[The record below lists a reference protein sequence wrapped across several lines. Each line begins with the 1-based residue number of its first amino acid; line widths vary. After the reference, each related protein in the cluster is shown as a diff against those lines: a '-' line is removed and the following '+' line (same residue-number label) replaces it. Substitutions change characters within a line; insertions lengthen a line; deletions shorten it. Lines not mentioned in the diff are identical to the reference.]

1 MTGIIFGG
9 NSFEHEIS
17 IVSAIALKS
26 VLRDDLRF
34 VFCDLERKFY
44 LIEPQ
49 NMRATYF
56 SKGEYK
62 GAKELNLAQGGFF
75 TRGIF
80 GDKKIEAD
88 FYINLI
94 HGRDGEDG
102 KMAALL
108 DFFDVRYIGPRLESS
123 AVSFNKILTKFLAK
137 NAGVK
142 SLAYEII
149 TRENPPKMDAPII
162 IKPAHLGSSI
172 GISVVKDSA
181 ELEYALDLAFEF
193 DSEAIVEPFI
203 SGVKEYN
210 LAGCKIK
217 DEMVYSIVEEPKKIE
232 ILDFKQKYM
241 RFSGDEKV
249 KEAEISDELKQKMR
263 EAFARIYAQ
272 GFDGALI
279 RCDFFV
285 INDEVYLNE
294 INPNPG
300 SLANYLFDDFN
311 DVISRL
317 SRSLPR
323 EKKIPVNYEFIN
335 QISSN
340 K

>member
-123 AVSFNKILTKFLAK
+123 AVSFNKILTKFF
-137 NAGVK
+137 G
-142 SLAYEII
+142 
-149 TRENPPKMDAPII
+149 
-162 IKPAHLGSSI
+162 
-172 GISVVKDSA
+172 
-181 ELEYALDLAFEF
+181 
-193 DSEAIVEPFI
+193 
-203 SGVKEYN
+203 
-210 LAGCKIK
+210 
-217 DEMVYSIVEEPKKIE
+217 
-232 ILDFKQKYM
+232 
-241 RFSGDEKV
+241 
-249 KEAEISDELKQKMR
+249 
-263 EAFARIYAQ
+263 
-272 GFDGALI
+272 
-279 RCDFFV
+279 
-285 INDEVYLNE
+285 
-294 INPNPG
+294 
-300 SLANYLFDDFN
+300 
-311 DVISRL
+311 
-317 SRSLPR
+317 
-323 EKKIPVNYEFIN
+323 
-335 QISSN
+335 
-340 K
+340 